1 MGIDVTGIVKSAAV
15 GLVGKN
21 LRRVAGNVGN
31 VLRGAGLGGDSSE
44 TAPLNRTK
52 GAAVGG
58 ATKMLSFP
66 LDVANADL
74 NKGNHGHYILFEINV
89 QQPNKLGFNK
99 DDFPSVEQ
107 AIGTVVSDDEKKNGK
122 NNANFKVNPNLSKII
137 TGRQTLK
144 KLEAGVIAGTQS
156 QSQVDQQKRR
166 LTELQVRG
174 EKGIKG
180 GDKGFGTKF
189 MTGLATTFLPGKT
202 PEQMHQDL
210 QNNKIA
216 ADIEKGKVNYQKQRE
231 KDYGDANAYDN
242 PKSNVYIK
250 RPATTKLTTVITMFM
265 PSGIK
270 TGYKAEYINTTIG
283 AGAKLASGIYTD
295 SINPETASTPESRS
309 LAVDKLQ
316 DNSGELAQA
325 LGTGLLLKTL
335 AAIPVLEG
343 VKEVA
348 EMQSGQILSD
358 RMELAFKGIGK
369 REFVYEFKMMPR
381 SAKEAA
387 EIVAIIAM
395 FKNHM
400 LPKMLGAAARGKRM
414 SIPDTFDIK
423 YMFGDKENSFLNK
436 VSTCFLSDMQ
446 VTYGGGKFRAH
457 DGGEP
462 TETTISLTF
471 KEIEIITRQKAL
483 EGF

>member
-89 QQPNKLGFNK
+89 QEPNKLGFDK
-99 DDFPSVEQ
+99 DREKTSVGT
-107 AIGTVVSDDEKKNGK
+107 AINNVINDDVKKNGK
-122 NNANFKVNPNLSKII
+122 NHSNYLSNL
-137 TGRQTLK
+137 R
-144 KLEAGVIAGTQS
+144 
-156 QSQVDQQKRR
+156 
-166 LTELQVRG
+166 
-174 EKGIKG
+174 
-180 GDKGFGTKF
+180 
-189 MTGLATTFLPGKT
+189 
-202 PEQMHQDL
+202 
-210 QNNKIA
+210 N
-216 ADIEKGKVNYQKQRE
+216 QKQGISTPTGTTTTTPTVAAAPTVE
-231 KDYGDANAYDN
+231 NDFLGDAVTAAANPDFNRGAGSYSSKSNPSHADLDFSAMSKLGASLSSARADFDYNDENAYDN
-242 PKSNVYIK
+242 PNSSVYIK
-250 RPATTKLTTVITMFM
+250 RPATTKLDTVITMFM

-270 TGYKAEYINTTIG
+270 TGYKAEYTDTTIG
-283 AGAKLASGIYTD
+283 SGTKFLSDAYNNITNSNNTSIKTAAAAAAATD
-295 SINPETASTPESRS
+295 Q
-309 LAVDKLQ
+309 LQ

-325 LGTGLLLKTL
+325 LGTSLLLKGL
-335 AAIPVLEG
+335 AAIPVLSG
-343 VKEVA
+343 AKEVV
-348 EMQSGQILSD
+348 EMESGQILSD

-381 SAKEAA
+381 SAKEAT

-400 LPKMLGAAARGKRM
+400 LPRMMGAAARGRRM

-446 VTYGGGKFRAH
+446 VSYGGGKFRTH

-471 KEIEIITRQKAL
+471 KEIEIITRQRAE

>member
-89 QQPNKLGFNK
+89 QEPNKLGFDK
-99 DDFPSVEQ
+99 DREKTSVAA
-107 AIGTVVSDDEKKNGK
+107 AINNVKNDDVKKNGK
-122 NNANFKVNPNLSKII
+122 NHSNYLSNL
-137 TGRQTLK
+137 R
-144 KLEAGVIAGTQS
+144 
-156 QSQVDQQKRR
+156 
-166 LTELQVRG
+166 
-174 EKGIKG
+174 
-180 GDKGFGTKF
+180 
-189 MTGLATTFLPGKT
+189 
-202 PEQMHQDL
+202 
-210 QNNKIA
+210 N
-216 ADIEKGKVNYQKQRE
+216 QKQGISTPTGTTTTTPTVAAAPTVE
-231 KDYGDANAYDN
+231 NDFLGDAVTAAANPDFNRGAGSYSSKSNPSHADLDFSAMSKLGASLSSARADFDYNDENAYDN
-242 PKSNVYIK
+242 PNSSVYIK
-250 RPATTKLTTVITMFM
+250 RPATTKLDTVITMFM

-270 TGYKAEYINTTIG
+270 TGYKAEYTDKTIG
-283 AGAKLASGIYTD
+283 DGAKLASATYTD
-295 SINPETASTPESRS
+295 SINNQNLTSESVS
-309 LAVDKLQ
+309 DAVDNLQ
-316 DNSGELAQA
+316 DNSGELAQV
-325 LGTGLLLKTL
+325 LSINLLLKGL
-335 AAIPVLEG
+335 AAVPVLAG
-343 VKEVA
+343 AKEVA
-348 EMQSGQILSD
+348 EMQAGQILSD

-381 SAKEAA
+381 SAKEAT
-387 EIVAIIAM
+387 EIVAIIAK

-400 LPKMLGAAARGKRM
+400 LPRMLGAAASGKRM

-446 VTYGGGKFRAH
+446 VSYGGGKFRTH

-471 KEIEIITRQKAL
+471 KEIEIITRQRAE

>member
-44 TAPLNRTK
+44 TAPLTRTK

-89 QQPNKLGFNK
+89 QKPNKLGFDKNNEK
-99 DDFPSVEQ
+99 TSVGTAINNVINDDV
-107 AIGTVVSDDEKKNGK
+107 KKNGK
-122 NNANFKVNPNLSKII
+122 NHSDYLSKLRNQQEGNTNSAESTGPRTFSTGELIDVNAPAPTVETPNTLTDNPI
-137 TGRQTLK
+137 TRYFSSSNNSHAQLDDLK
-144 KLEAGVIAGTQS
+144 KSGVFAEAA
-156 QSQVDQQKRR
+156 K
-166 LTELQVRG
+166 
-174 EKGIKG
+174 K
-180 GDKGFGTKF
+180 
-189 MTGLATTFLPGKT
+189 
-202 PEQMHQDL
+202 
-210 QNNKIA
+210 N
-216 ADIEKGKVNYQKQRE
+216 ADNS
-231 KDYGDANAYDN
+231 ANAYDN
-242 PKSNVYIK
+242 PNSSVYIK
-250 RPATTKLTTVITMFM
+250 RPATTKLDTVITMFM

-270 TGYKAEYINTTIG
+270 TGYKAEYTDKTIG
-283 AGAKLASGIYTD
+283 AGAKLASATYTD
-295 SINPETASTPESRS
+295 SINNQNLTSESVS
-309 LAVDKLQ
+309 DAVDNLQ
-316 DNSGELAQA
+316 DNSGELAQV
-325 LGTGLLLKTL
+325 LSINLLLKGL
-335 AAIPVLEG
+335 AAVPVLAG
-343 VKEVA
+343 AKEVA
-348 EMQSGQILSD
+348 EMQAGQILSD

-381 SAKEAA
+381 SAKEAT

-400 LPKMLGAAARGKRM
+400 LPRMMGAAARGRRM

-446 VTYGGGKFRAH
+446 VSYGGGKFRTH

-471 KEIEIITRQKAL
+471 KEIEIITRQRAE